1 MKNKRLIRLALLAIS
16 VWGLITLCL
25 VFPWTR
31 GVGDDFDFLLFH
43 LQEKEPREDI
53 VIVALDDE
61 TLNQEKFKRFQDIT
75 RADYARVLEHILKG
89 NPKAIGVDTF
99 FFNKSENEAED
110 ERLREVLSQTNKVV
124 VAEQFDD
131 KSKTFIEPHF
141 SLGLGDDDKGYVDLS
156 SHSQA
161 DQGLITLVR
170 MILDPGRVNSE
181 GFREP
186 FSLKMFRK
194 LYPGSQ
200 NARYDMDRDIYN
212 MTMGSVSW
220 KIPFGQNWSLPINYY
235 GGPGSYT
242 QYSFYDVWDGFD
254 DSVPMVDP
262 SVFENKIV
270 FIGATAQDIHDL
282 HYTPTARLNP
292 MAGVEI
298 HAHLFQ
304 TIADRD
310 FLKYS
315 GNLEK
320 WLITTLFI
328 ASTFALGWLFSFR
341 KSLFVLCA
349 ISLVFVTFVV
359 QIFIWKNV
367 VMSFFWPLFGAWLL
381 YLVLHIEKYLFAEQ
395 EKSWIKE
402 AFGKYLSPVVV
413 QKLVDHPE
421 DISLAG
427 EARDVTLWFSD
438 IVGFTTVSEKLES
451 PQVVSL
457 LNTYHQQAAS
467 LLMEQ
472 DATIDKYLG
481 DGTMA
486 FWGAPLPIDN
496 HAIKACLAAMLHRDC
511 LIRANKSLEEQ
522 ELPQIDVCIGLHSA
536 SVNVGNIGTKARM
549 EYTAIGSGVN
559 IASRIEGLNRV
570 YGTHVLLSEST
581 YEQVRHDVFVREL
594 DTVQVKGSDKPMVIY
609 ELLCMKDDMTVEM
622 EFKKQIYEQGLFAYR
637 AGYWGTA
644 KAHFYKLKK
653 DKAAAVMCERAD
665 YFEAHNPGK
674 DWDGVWKMTSK

>member
-1 MKNKRLIRLALLAIS
+1 MKNKRIIRQALLAAS
-16 VWGLITLCL
+16 VWALVTLCL
-25 VFPWTR
+25 LFSWTR

-53 VIVALDDE
+53 VIVALDDA
-61 TLNQEKFKRFQDIT
+61 TLNHEEFKRFQDIT
-75 RADYARVLEHILKG
+75 RADHARVIEHILKG

-99 FFNKSENEAED
+99 FFNASENPEED
-110 ERLREVLSQTNKVV
+110 DRLREVLSQTTKVV
-124 VAEQFDD
+124 VAEQFDY
-131 KSKTFIEPHF
+131 KSKVFLEPHF
-141 SLGLGDDDKGYVDLS
+141 SLGLKDGDKGYVNLS
-156 SHSQA
+156 SHSSA
-161 DQGLITLVR
+161 NQGVITFVR
-170 MILDPGRVNSE
+170 MILDPSRANFE
-181 GFREP
+181 GLREP
-186 FSLKMFRK
+186 FSLKVFRK

-200 NARYDMDRDIYN
+200 NARYDMNEGIYR
-212 MTMGSVSW
+212 MTLGNVSW
-220 KIPFGQNWSLPINYY
+220 NIPLQKGWALPINYY
-235 GGPGSYT
+235 GGAGAYPR
-242 QYSFYDVWDGFD
+242 YSFYDVWDGFD
-254 DSVPMVDP
+254 ASSPLVDP
-262 SVFENKIV
+262 SVFEDKIV

-292 MAGVEI
+292 MPGVEI

-304 TIADRD
+304 TIAERD

-315 GNLEK
+315 GTFEK
-320 WLITTLFI
+320 WLMTTLFI
-328 ASTFALGWLFSFR
+328 TATFALGWLFSFR
-341 KSLFVLCA
+341 KSLIVLCA
-349 ISLVFVTFVV
+349 LSLVFVTFVV

-367 VMSFFWPLFGAWLL
+367 LMSFFWPLLGAWLL
-381 YLVLHIEKYLFAEQ
+381 YLMLHIEKYLFAEQ

-421 DISLAG
+421 EISLAG
-427 EARDVTLWFSD
+427 ESRDITLWFSD

-451 PQVVSL
+451 PQVVAL

-486 FWGAPLPIDN
+486 FWGAPLPIEN

-511 LIRANKSLEEQ
+511 LIRANKSLVEQ
-522 ELPQIDVCIGLHSA
+522 QLPQIDVCIGLHTA
-536 SVNVGNIGTKARM
+536 SVSVGNIGTKARM

-559 IASRIEGLNRV
+559 IASRIEGLNRI

-581 YEQVRHDVFVREL
+581 YELVKNDVFVREI
-594 DTVQVKGSDKPMVIY
+594 DTVQVKGSDKPMIIY
-609 ELLCMKDDMTVEM
+609 ELLCMKDDMTVDM

-644 KAHFYKLKK
+644 KAHFYKLKN
-653 DKAAAVMCERAD
+653 DTAAAVMAKRAD
-665 YFEAHNPGK
+665 YFESHNPEK
-674 DWDGVWKMTSK
+674 DWDGVWKMVTK